1 MILELAVIY
10 TTRLDACRDFYRGIG
25 LVLVPERHGNGPEH
39 YAAMLDDGGVLEL
52 YPATGR
58 PETGYLRLGLTAPP
72 NGAGFLPPGRHTLTD
87 PDGRTVVLTVA
98 EAAPGEARTA
108 PKAGERA
115 ARTTGAAS
123 RAATT
128 GAPKGGPVPRE
139 GRAGVTYTEIA
150 EHYGMSARYL
160 SENPRWGRHPGW
172 PRAIG
177 KRGRT
182 IEFDAEAIARFF
194 GEHHTREATP
204 LDPDRCYTVVEI
216 AEASGLQ
223 PDSIRSD
230 ISRGRWP
237 APDEMD
243 GDRKLWRGRTVTAH
257 LAGRRIYRNKPK

>member
-10 TTRLDACRDFYRGIG
+10 TNRLDACRDFYRGIG
-25 LVLVPERHGNGPEH
+25 LDLVPEQHGNGPEH
-39 YAAMLDDGGVLEL
+39 YAATLAGGGVLEL
-52 YPATGR
+52 YEATGR
-58 PETGYLRLGLTAPP
+58 PETGYLRLGLTGPP
-72 NGAGFLPPGRHTLTD
+72 NGAGFLPPGRHTLSD

-98 EAAPGEARTA
+98 ETTSGQVRPE
-108 PKAGERA
+108 PRA
-115 ARTTGAAS
+115 AAQGRRAGAS
-123 RAATT
+123 TP
-128 GAPKGGPVPRE
+128 APKGGPVPPE
-139 GRAGVTYTEIA
+139 GRTGVTYTEIA
-150 EHYGMSARYL
+150 GHYGMSARYL
-160 SENPRWGRHPGW
+160 SENPRWGRHPDW
-172 PRAIG
+172 PAAIG
-177 KRGRT
+177 KRGRA

-204 LDPDRCYTVVEI
+204 LDPNRRYTVVEI

-243 GDRKLWRGRTVTAH
+243 GDRKLWWGETVTTH

>member
-25 LVLVPERHGNGPEH
+25 LALVHERHGNGPEH
-39 YAAMLDDGGVLEL
+39 YAATLADGGVLEL
-52 YPATGR
+52 YPATSR

-98 EAAPGEARTA
+98 EARPG
-108 PKAGERA
+108 RA
-115 ARTTGAAS
+115 APEPRAGGYPRAS
-123 RAATT
+123 N
-128 GAPKGGPVPRE
+128 GGPVPPE
-139 GRAGVTYTEIA
+139 GRTGVTYTEIA

-172 PRAIG
+172 PAAIG

-182 IEFDAEAIARFF
+182 IEFDPEAIARFF
-194 GEHHTREATP
+194 GEHHTREATALEP
-204 LDPDRCYTVVEI
+204 SRRYTVVEI

-237 APDEMD
+237 TPDEMD
-243 GDRKLWRGRTVTAH
+243 GDRKLWRGETITTH